1 MQLPCRSRTRCLGTI
16 LVGGL
21 NAKLILPIIRWGDLA
36 IDHRSAKYGA
46 YTDSELAMDARAFA
60 ISKTESIQIS
70 P

>member
-16 LVGGL
+16 LAGGL

-36 IDHRSAKYGA
+36 IDHGSEKYGA
-46 YTDSELAMDARAFA
+46 YTDSELAVDASSFA
-60 ISKTESIQIS
+60 ISKTESIQMD